1 MKVVNIKKGIVAAAT
16 VAGLFSVAQ
25 PANAV
30 ATGGLI
36 YFTGELVSTSCQAAV
51 AGDDI
56 GVPSGTIDAGGSL
69 YENYSQVTLPT
80 IPITEL
86 NANGKTAGQTT
97 FHIIVWGCNGVA
109 PDGSS
114 DSALAGSSVKAYFSG
129 GPFVNSQTGRLKNAR
144 EAQVGTDDHGPGAQ
158 HVELELLDGSQHF
171 QKINIGNG
179 DQISGGY
186 VTSLNSGYAVLPYAV
201 RYYSTG
207 SANAGIVESLA
218 TYTLVYH

>member
-1 MKVVNIKKGIVAAAT
+1 MKVVNVKKGIVAAAT
-16 VAGLFSVAQ
+16 VASLFSVAQ

-56 GVPSGTIDAGGSL
+56 GVPSGTIGEEGSL

-86 NANGKTAGQTT
+86 NASGKTAGQTT

-109 PDGSS
+109 PEGGSA
-114 DSALAGSSVKAYFSG
+114 DDAGSSVKAFFSG

-144 EAQVGTDDHGPGAQ
+144 EAQTATDDHGAGAQ
-158 HVELELLDGSQHF
+158 RVELELLDGSQHF

-201 RYYSTG
+201 RYYATG
-207 SANAGIVESLA
+207 AAAAGLVESLA
-218 TYTLVYH
+218 TYTLVYQ